1 MNKNENE
8 NQNQKQIKPVNTNDL
23 AGCQFKSE
31 DYKNS
36 DEVSQG
42 LAETHEQ
49 MSDTYQEGTVE
60 DTNR

>member
-1 MNKNENE
+1 MNKNE
-8 NQNQKQIKPVNTNDL
+8 NQKQIKPVNTNDL
-23 AGCQFKSE
+23 AGRQFKSE